1 MFVVALDTG
10 RGHGNVSEHA
20 CVQAYIRHIKKLR
33 LPGLTQGLKFFLLQA
48 FETVIGADRVIQ
60 KLLLV
65 MVDLLFGFV
74 VAIVS
79 VRRCTALKIC
89 ANFFSRNDLLDRLL
103 CFHDVVAVK
112 IVTTQ
117 AAFPTLE
124 SNQPIMR
131 HIQRVFSES
140 GFLVAVHAIAYF
152 CTGDPLPL
160 MFGMAGDAKL
170 RTQVFSGF
178 EEARLKKTIDRMS
191 IIRTFVA
198 TQAVFIT
205 HVLMAEIR
213 QVVALT
219 ERIVQI
225 SLNLLA

>member
-1 MFVVALDTG
+1 
-10 RGHGNVSEHA
+10 
-20 CVQAYIRHIKKLR
+20 VQAYIRHIKKLR

-65 MVDLLFGFV
+65 MIDLLFGFV

-79 VRRCTALKIC
+79 VRRCAALKIS

-140 GFLVAVHAIAYF
+140 GFLW
-152 CTGDPLPL
+152 L
-160 MFGMAGDAKL
+160 
-170 RTQVFSGF
+170 
-178 EEARLKKTIDRMS
+178 
-191 IIRTFVA
+191 
-198 TQAVFIT
+198 
-205 HVLMAEIR
+205 
-213 QVVALT
+213 
-219 ERIVQI
+219 
-225 SLNLLA
+225 